1 MDIRPFADTLK
12 KYLHTS
18 GLTQK
23 QLARAIGLHPK
34 VLSRKL
40 NGSANAYLNRA
51 EIQSIITK
59 LADWHV
65 ITTQEEAL
73 CLLDL
78 AGVEPAIFYTDDWQ
92 TPLLS
97 TLAKTPAQ
105 PALSQDTR
113 SPRSTLQH
121 NLPAPRTRLI
131 GRDWAVERLQ
141 SLLSQD
147 DVRLVTLV
155 GAGGSGK
162 TRLALHV
169 ANELVGKFAQG
180 VWLVTLGGV
189 SDPALV
195 PISITQ
201 ALNIQSSPG
210 LSPLQGLI
218 AHLQDKQLLLVLDNF
233 EQVGEAA
240 IAVDEMLAGAPGL
253 KALVTSRTVLHLDGE
268 HLLSI
273 PPLDIP
279 DLSMVRGKAR
289 ISQFEAIQL
298 FIERAQA
305 VMPDFA
311 LTDENAAVIAQICAR
326 VDGLPLALEL
336 AAARV
341 KMLSPEQ
348 LLERLSKARLPLL
361 TGGAKNLPDRQKTL
375 HNTIT
380 WSYDLLTSTEQV
392 WFRRLGVFYSGWSLE
407 AAEALVHS
415 TATGLGN
422 TSDDVSP
429 LAMLEQL
436 ADNSL
441 LIRLSASN
449 SQAQYTMLETLR
461 EYALEQ
467 LSKQKECE
475 RLRDWH
481 ACYYLMK
488 AEAAEIGLRGPQQ
501 LAWLA
506 RLAADRDNFRAA
518 LAWSLQRAKDGA
530 RIGTFPSLQ
539 QQPAVESKEVASNG
553 MVPAQ
558 ELCDTAL
565 PAIELCLRLAA
576 AMRFY
581 WEWQGHLTEGRHWL
595 RAALAV
601 PLQDDAAATTLAARA
616 KALSEA
622 ARLVCLQNDQA
633 SAVKLAEESIALWRQ
648 LNDPGG
654 LAAALI
660 HRGWAA
666 HAMGEY
672 ETAKSVYQ
680 EGMRYISQA
689 SDPWLYA
696 QLLVYMAAAS
706 GFTSELEQM
715 NAYYMQSKELFEQLG
730 DKCAVAD
737 LTKDWGGLLIIAG
750 NHTEAIDLL
759 LKSIKLCYEL
769 NHIQFIA
776 TGLGSLSF
784 ALGLREEPD
793 PAQASI
799 ASAQIGGA
807 AERLMDTIGLTPW
820 TRANP
825 VVMMI
830 RQRIRLMVDDQ
841 AWKASW
847 AAGRALTIE
856 QAIDLAFRL
865 GGKEM

>member
-1 MDIRPFADTLK
+1 MRNETGMDIRPFADALK

-23 QLARAIGLHPK
+23 QLARAISLHPK

-40 NGSANAYLNRA
+40 NGNANANLNHV
-51 EIQSIITK
+51 ELLSIFAK

-73 CLLDL
+73 RLLEL
-78 AGVEPAIFYTDDWQ
+78 AGVEPAIFYTDEWQ
-92 TPLLS
+92 TPLS
-97 TLAKTPAQ
+97 TLAKSQAQ
-105 PALSQDTR
+105 PVLSQDTS

-131 GRDWAVERLQ
+131 GRDWAVRRLQ
-141 SLLSQD
+141 SLLARD

-169 ANELVGKFAQG
+169 ANLLVGQFAHG
-180 VWLVTLGGV
+180 IWLITLGGV
-189 SDPALV
+189 SDPTLV

-201 ALNIQSSPG
+201 ALSIQSSPG
-210 LSPLQGLI
+210 LSTLQGLM
-218 AHLQDKQLLLVLDNF
+218 AYLQDKQLLLVLDNF

-240 IAVDEMLAGAPGL
+240 NTVDEMLAGAPGL
-253 KALVTSRTVLHLDGE
+253 KVLVTSRTVLHLHGE

-273 PPLDIP
+273 PPLDVP
-279 DLSMVRGKAR
+279 DLSAALGKAA

-298 FIERAQA
+298 FVERAQA

-336 AAARV
+336 AAARI

-348 LLERLSKARLPLL
+348 LLERLSTARLPLL

-375 HNTIT
+375 HNTII
-380 WSYDLLTSTEQV
+380 WSYDLLTSAEQA
-392 WFRRLGVFYSGWSLE
+392 WFRRLGIFHGSWSLE
-407 AAEALVHS
+407 AAEALGQCI
-415 TATGLGN
+415 TASGENSPAAL
-422 TSDDVSP
+422 SP
-429 LAMLEQL
+429 LDLLEQM
-436 ADNSL
+436 ADHSL
-441 LIRLSASN
+441 LIRLSGADM
-449 SQAQYTMLETLR
+449 QTRYIMLDTLR

-467 LSKQKECE
+467 LSKQNEYAW
-475 RLRDWH
+475 LRDWH
-481 ACYYLMK
+481 ACYYLVK
-488 AEAAEIGLRGPQQ
+488 AEKVEVGLRGPQQ
-501 LAWLA
+501 LMWLA
-506 RLAADRDNFRAA
+506 RMAADRDNFRAA
-518 LAWSLQRAKDGA
+518 LKWSLQQAKDGA
-530 RIGTFPSLQ
+530 SIRAFPSIQ
-539 QQPAVESKEVASNG
+539 QQPHEVAGSSTLS
-553 MVPAQ
+553 AQ
-558 ELCDTAL
+558 TSGATVQ
-565 PAIELCLRLAA
+565 AIEVCLRLAA
-576 AMRFY
+576 ALRFY
-581 WEWQGHLTEGRHWL
+581 WEWQGYLTEGRHWL
-595 RAALAV
+595 GAVLAV
-601 PLQDDAAATTLAARA
+601 PLENDAGATVLAARA

-633 SAVKLAEESIALWRQ
+633 RAVELAEESIALWRQ

-672 ETAKSVYQ
+672 AAAKSAYQ
-680 EGMRYISQA
+680 EGMRYITPESE
-689 SDPWLYA
+689 PWLYA
-696 QLLVYMAAAS
+696 QLLFYLAAAS
-706 GFTSELEQM
+706 GFSSEAEQM
-715 NAYYMQSKELFEQLG
+715 HLYYTQSKELFERLG
-730 DKCAVAD
+730 DKFAVAD
-737 LTKDWGGLLIIAG
+737 LMKDWGALLIVAG
-750 NHTEAIDLL
+750 NQTEAIHHLL
-759 LKSIKLCYEL
+759 TSIQLCYEL
-769 NHIQFIA
+769 RHKQFIA

-793 PAQASI
+793 PVQASI

-807 AERLMDTIGLTPW
+807 AESLMDAIGLTPW
-820 TRANP
+820 TRTDP
-825 VVMMI
+825 MVVAVRHHI
-830 RQRIRLMVDDQ
+830 RSRVDDQ
-841 AWKASW
+841 TWKASW

-865 GGKEM
+865 GGKEI